1 MPVEAPLGTA
11 ARKSAASVQRST
23 STVGFPRESKISRA
37 RTLTI
42 FAPPPAP
49 PAPVAFAGAS
59 SSAATPGSTLP
70 SRSSSEAPP
79 PVLQWVTLSSVS
91 YFLQAVA
98 VSPPPMTV
106 MQPVLVT
113 STILSIIIFVP
124 FSNFFISNTPIGPF
138 QMMVLDFSMAAAL
151 RFTDSGP
158 QSRPMKP
165 SGTPLARVASLI
177 SPPSPNSEEQTKSTG
192 STISTPFSLALSM
205 ISCTILAPS
214 SS

>member
-11 ARKSAASVQRST
+11 ARKSAVSVHRST

-37 RTLTI
+37 MTLVI
-42 FAPPPAP
+42 FELPPPP
-49 PAPVAFAGAS
+49 PAFAGAS
-59 SSAATPGSTLP
+59 SNAATPGNSLP
-70 SRSSSEAPP
+70 SKSSKEAPP

-106 MQPVLVT
+106 IVPDFVT
-113 STILSIIIFVP
+113 STTLAIIDFVP
-124 FSNFFISNTPIGPF
+124 ASNFAISNTPIGPF
-138 QMMVLDFSMAAAL
+138 QMMVLDLAIASSF
-151 RFTDSGP
+151 FTIDLGP
-158 QSRPMKP
+158 QSSPIKP
-165 SGTPLARVASLI
+165 AGTPLSNVASLI
-177 SPPSPNSEEQTKSTG
+177 SPPSPNSDEQTKSTG
-192 STISTPFSLALSM
+192 KTISTPLALAFSM